1 MVITY
6 NGDGQVSRVEDKVAG
21 HTTEYEYDGAGRLIR
36 AYRAD
41 ADGAPLLQAENLY
54 DAYGR
59 AKSSTYVMP
68 NQTQNYTLT
77 YRNKSSLLSTISLP
91 DPTGTA
97 KISYSYDAFDRISYM
112 FLNSMNVP
120 DIQTTFQYVDR
131 VNGSATYTSS
141 RIAKETLTTEN
152 ASSLTYAYT
161 YDANGN
167 ITEIKRNNS
176 SYLLYEYDS
185 LGQLTRESSYT
196 TLTYDRYAYDGS
208 GNRVSKNTY
217 YWSGTLKS
225 GETYGYTNSTWGDLL
240 TNYDGTTISYDAS
253 GNPTKWKNASN
264 LYWTGNRLTLV
275 SLEGANAEEAFFSY
289 NSEGIRTKKRFA
301 GGAGSLPYYTDVYT
315 VDGSRILSEKRMV
328 NNIVRNTIYYVYDA
342 NGAVI
347 GMEYNGTKYWYD
359 KNLQGDVVGI
369 RNASGTLVAQYVYD
383 AWGNHRQITDGSGN
397 DVSDNPAH
405 IANINPFRYRGYY
418 YDTETGWYY
427 LNTRYYDPNVGRF
440 LSPDTILGA
449 NGGLLGYNLYAYC
462 NNNPVMF
469 VDPSG
474 MCYYRNEYMPG
485 YYNIEDIPCWN
496 PLPDY
501 IVNPDDPSKLV
512 LCEHAQNLAGFIK
525 GWETFS
531 ETFVPAIESDENESI
546 GYGYTIKAGANDE
559 LIKRATGTYRPSS
572 ITVEQADYLFWLSM
586 AHGVNPKLKRGAAS
600 VGCDLPPRY
609 THEYNALLSVTYN
622 SSRKYIEL
630 ISDLNNGMNPM
641 EAFKKTAIGNVFYSG
656 ILKRRIA
663 EANIYIS
670 GIYNSSH

>member
-6 NGDGQVSRVEDKVAG
+6 NGDGQVSRVEDKAAG

-225 GETYGYTNSTWGDLL
+225 SETYGYTNSTWGDLL

-397 DVSDNPAH
+397 DVSDNPNH

-469 VDPSG
+469 SDPSG
-474 MCYYRNEYMPG
+474 NSIVVSTIFAIDTPVTVPVPLTQP
-485 YYNIEDIPCWN
+485 NITSLPVPPAIIDPLIY
-496 PLPDY
+496 PLPRINVFDKQGISDKTIENAKDKTKNTTDDPEEKY
-501 IVNPDDPSKLV
+501 YYHVTTPQAAASILAESKLRPGSESYVYAWDRPPARREIELSGARSFFTTIEFQTHMAFERDFGNAAAPYGAVRAVRPGIVN
-512 LCEHAQNLAGFIK
+512 I
-525 GWETFS
+525 
-531 ETFVPAIESDENESI
+531 
-546 GYGYTIKAGANDE
+546 
-559 LIKRATGTYRPSS
+559 
-572 ITVEQADYLFWLSM
+572 
-586 AHGVNPKLKRGAAS
+586 
-600 VGCDLPPRY
+600 
-609 THEYNALLSVTYN
+609 YNA
-622 SSRKYIEL
+622 
-630 ISDLNNGMNPM
+630 
-641 EAFKKTAIGNVFYSG
+641 
-656 ILKRRIA
+656 RIVPQ
-663 EANIYIS
+663 
-670 GIYNSSH
+670 

>member
-6 NGDGQVSRVEDKVAG
+6 NGDGQVSRVEDKAAG

-185 LGQLTRESSYT
+185 LGRLTRESSYT

-383 AWGNHRQITDGSGN
+383 AWGNHRQITNGSGN
-397 DVSDNPAH
+397 DVSDNPNH

-469 VDPSG
+469 SDPSG
-474 MCYYRNEYMPG
+474 NSIVVSTIFAIDTPVTVPVPLTQP
-485 YYNIEDIPCWN
+485 NITSLPVPPAIIDPLIY
-496 PLPDY
+496 PLPRINVFDKQG
-501 IVNPDDPSKLV
+501 ISDKTIENAKDKTKNTTDDPEEKYYYHVTTPQAAASILAESKLRP
-512 LCEHAQNLAGFIK
+512 G
-525 GWETFS
+525 S
-531 ETFVPAIESDENESI
+531 E
-546 GYGYTIKAGANDE
+546 
-559 LIKRATGTYRPSS
+559 
-572 ITVEQADYLFWLSM
+572 
-586 AHGVNPKLKRGAAS
+586 
-600 VGCDLPPRY
+600 
-609 THEYNALLSVTYN
+609 
-622 SSRKYIEL
+622 
-630 ISDLNNGMNPM
+630 
-641 EAFKKTAIGNVFYSG
+641 
-656 ILKRRIA
+656 
-663 EANIYIS
+663 
-670 GIYNSSH
+670 

>member
-6 NGDGQVSRVEDKVAG
+6 NGDGQVSRVEDKAAG

-397 DVSDNPAH
+397 DVSDNPNH

-469 VDPSG
+469 SDPSG
-474 MCYYRNEYMPG
+474 NSIVVSTIFAIDTPVTVPVPLTQP
-485 YYNIEDIPCWN
+485 NITSLPVPPAIIDPLIY
-496 PLPDY
+496 PLPRINVFDKQGISDKTIENAKDKTKNTTDDPEEKY
-501 IVNPDDPSKLV
+501 YYHVTTPQAAASILAESKLRPGSESYVYAWDRPPARREIELSGARSFFTTIEFQTHMAFERDFGNAAAPYGAVRAVRPGIVN
-512 LCEHAQNLAGFIK
+512 I
-525 GWETFS
+525 
-531 ETFVPAIESDENESI
+531 
-546 GYGYTIKAGANDE
+546 
-559 LIKRATGTYRPSS
+559 
-572 ITVEQADYLFWLSM
+572 
-586 AHGVNPKLKRGAAS
+586 
-600 VGCDLPPRY
+600 
-609 THEYNALLSVTYN
+609 YNA
-622 SSRKYIEL
+622 
-630 ISDLNNGMNPM
+630 
-641 EAFKKTAIGNVFYSG
+641 
-656 ILKRRIA
+656 RIVPQ
-663 EANIYIS
+663 
-670 GIYNSSH
+670 

>member
-6 NGDGQVSRVEDKVAG
+6 NGDGQVSRVEDKAAG

-196 TLTYDRYAYDGS
+196 TLNYDRYAYDGA

-225 GETYGYTNSTWGDLL
+225 SETYGYTNSTWGDLL

-397 DVSDNPAH
+397 DVSDNPNH

-469 VDPSG
+469 SDPSG
-474 MCYYRNEYMPG
+474 NSIVVSTIFAIDTPVTVPVPLTQP
-485 YYNIEDIPCWN
+485 NITSLPVPPAIIDPLIY
-496 PLPDY
+496 PLPRINVFDKQGISDKTIENAKDKTKNTTDDPEEKY
-501 IVNPDDPSKLV
+501 YYHVTTPQAAASILAESKLRPGSESYVYAWDRPPARREIELSGARSFFTTIEFQTHMAFERDFGNAAAPYGAVRAVRPGIVN
-512 LCEHAQNLAGFIK
+512 I
-525 GWETFS
+525 
-531 ETFVPAIESDENESI
+531 
-546 GYGYTIKAGANDE
+546 
-559 LIKRATGTYRPSS
+559 
-572 ITVEQADYLFWLSM
+572 
-586 AHGVNPKLKRGAAS
+586 
-600 VGCDLPPRY
+600 
-609 THEYNALLSVTYN
+609 YNA
-622 SSRKYIEL
+622 
-630 ISDLNNGMNPM
+630 
-641 EAFKKTAIGNVFYSG
+641 
-656 ILKRRIA
+656 RIVPQ
-663 EANIYIS
+663 
-670 GIYNSSH
+670 